1 MTVISPDEGRINFKT
16 HAAAQA
22 TAADLLFHD
31 RSSRRFFPARFSSW
45 RDADKEIKPS
55 RKRVVDLSSIAGG
68 EDREASVFLDSLE
81 EIIDLNVGVTIVAIM
96 HLGAFAKE
104 GISFVEKEDCTTSF
118 RRIEDA
124 SQILLRLANIYRDDG
139 AQIDAL
145 EIFSQIAGHSLRG
158 DELTDPVFAGE

>member
-1 MTVISPDEGRINFKT
+1 MKGGSTSKRTPPHRQLPQTFFFMTGRAEDSF
-16 HAAAQA
+16 
-22 TAADLLFHD
+22 
-31 RSSRRFFPARFSSW
+31 RRDFLRGGMRIRKSNRRENALSILVRLPA
-45 RDADKEIKPS
+45 
-55 RKRVVDLSSIAGG
+55 G
-68 EDREASVFLDSLE
+68 EDREAGVFLDSLE

-104 GISFVEKEDCTTSF
+104 GIGFVEKEDCTTSF